1 MSLGFKSQVDEN
13 ASLRI
18 VQDFS
23 CYEVIVEAYFLN
35 ASNNSTDGKIAFVA
49 QALEAT
55 LYSHPTTAAYVEH
68 SQK

>member
-55 LYSHPTTAAYVEH
+55 FA
-68 SQK
+68 